1 MGKSLLFQYPILRT
15 VRREY
20 EGNDVQSNPV
30 TFHVVIIIFFLYPP
44 SHHGVVVEVMDYFRA
59 ILRKKEY
66 SERALAL
73 TEEVIQVNPANYTG
87 WLFRRECLMMLK
99 SDLKKELEFISKV
112 AKHSSKNY
120 QLWHH
125 RRVIVNEIG
134 ECGEELDATA
144 KALLGDPKNYHVWAH
159 RQWVLQKF
167 SLFKGEI
174 KYVESLLRVD
184 IRNNSAWNQR
194 FFVVKN
200 TSGFNKEIQNREVK
214 FTFEALEKAPNN
226 ISPWNYLRGLMA
238 QNGFDVDAV
247 KRLAAAILKKDPKC
261 AECLSFLID
270 IALRYPTIPSL
281 RTAAKICNDLKT
293 NLCQIREK
301 YWEYQEQKVRSKLQ
315 ALQAS
320 N

>member
-1 MGKSLLFQYPILRT
+1 LWLLTTQQAGGGGEKKTMSTPFTLEFPLSTAPAWKDIEPVPQDDGPEPLVPIS
-15 VRREY
+15 Y
-20 EGNDVQSNPV
+20 SPH
-30 TFHVVIIIFFLYPP
+30 F
-44 SHHGVVVEVMDYFRA
+44 VEVMDYFRA

-99 SDLKKELEFISKV
+99 SDLKKELAFISKV
-112 AKHSSKNY
+112 AKQSSKNY

-144 KALLGDPKNYHVWAH
+144 KALLEDPKNYHVWAH

-167 SLFKGEI
+167 NLFKGEL

-200 TSGFNKEIQNREVK
+200 TSGFNKEIQNREVE
-214 FTFEALEKAPNN
+214 FTFKSLEKAPNN
-226 ISPWNYLRGLMA
+226 LSPWNYLRGLMA
-238 QNGFDVDAV
+238 QNGFNVDAV
-247 KRLAAAILKKDPKC
+247 KRLAAAILKKDPKFQVQYRFVNTI
-261 AECLSFLID
+261 LSYIFLG
-270 IALRYPTIPSL
+270 
-281 RTAAKICNDLKT
+281 
-293 NLCQIREK
+293 
-301 YWEYQEQKVRSKLQ
+301 VRNVS
-315 ALQAS
+315 AS
-320 N
+320 